1 HNQTPCLFQR
11 RTLIRERAFVAKD
24 KGGFALPGLMQMVGN
39 VLRYRDAYRPARVPT
54 RCVVAST

>member
-1 HNQTPCLFQR
+1 MFQR